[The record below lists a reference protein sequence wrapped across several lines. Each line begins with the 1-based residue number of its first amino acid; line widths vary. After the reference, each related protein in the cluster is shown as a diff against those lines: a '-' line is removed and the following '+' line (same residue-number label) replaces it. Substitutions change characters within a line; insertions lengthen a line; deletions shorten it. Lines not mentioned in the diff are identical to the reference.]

1 MVFAIAALIFQF
13 GAAPA
18 VPAAAATASANAA
31 KSAASAKPT
40 PAPAPAPSVP
50 DLPDAPLPS
59 NTSANAPLSS
69 DGSSSS
75 FSQTAHTPAALRVA
89 ALDTAGND
97 NQTLST
103 IHIPEANSKPL
114 QRVSVEELPSRRTWL
129 ALSIAQSGAAGFD
142 AYATRRAIE
151 NGAQEEDPFM
161 RPFAG
166 SSGIYAAIQICP
178 IVLDY
183 TARHMQRSENPMI
196 RHTWWLPQTLGTGLY
211 LFSGAHDLQVA
222 GHR

>member
-1 MVFAIAALIFQF
+1 MVFAIAALMFQF
-13 GAAPA
+13 GAVPA
-18 VPAAAATASANAA
+18 VPAAAAASANAA
-31 KSAASAKPT
+31 KAAASAR
-40 PAPAPAPSVP
+40 PAPAPAPTVP
-50 DLPDAPLPS
+50 DLPEAPLPS
-59 NTSANAPLSS
+59 NTSANALPPSS
-69 DGSSSS
+69 ASSSS
-75 FSQTAHTPAALRVA
+75 LSQTTHTPAALRVA
-89 ALDTAGND
+89 ALDASAND

-103 IHIPEANSKPL
+103 IHIPEANSKPF
-114 QRVSVEELPSRRTWL
+114 QRVNVEELPSRRKWL

-142 AYATRRAIE
+142 AYATRRAMQ

-166 SSGIYAAIQICP
+166 SSGIYAAIQVCP
-178 IVLDY
+178 VVLDY
-183 TARHMQRSENPMI
+183 TARHMQRSENPVI